1 MATITDKSR
10 GSSAPLDAPLIGV
23 GFVLAV
29 AVCAVAW
36 PLATYTL
43 SLAAFGLAHV
53 LSELRFVH
61 RRYGARVHSQ
71 LAGVLVALLL
81 GIVLLRISAIMG
93 VLDAGLAGQLE
104 VGVALMLGIVV
115 LPMLGQRH
123 PVQLGVGILVCAA
136 LAAGLLVSAMHTL
149 LVLAILHNFTPIG
162 FLADATEGARRRRMM
177 ALCAVVFLLMP
188 VLIATGLPFDA
199 ASEIFGIAAPEASL
213 LPVGPLAEHLGAY
226 LPPEVHG
233 RAWATH
239 AFSAVVFTQCMHYA
253 IVIHV
258 LPRLNEESGDARSTD
273 APSTDAPSTD
283 AKGTAVWTPRISGF
297 TLFLIGAGLVWL
309 AAFVWDFK
317 LARRLYGVAAAVHA
331 WVEIPILMIALL
343 GVWPMAQAAEPES
356 SDKLPQ

>member
-10 GSSAPLDAPLIGV
+10 GSSALLAAPLIGV

-61 RRYGARVHSQ
+61 KRYGARVHSQ
-71 LAGVLVALLL
+71 LAAVLVALLL
-81 GIVLLRISAIMG
+81 GIVVLRISTIVGM
-93 VLDAGLAGQLE
+93 LDAGLAGQLE
-104 VGVALMLGIVV
+104 VGIALMLGIVV

-123 PVQLGVGILVCAA
+123 PVQLGAGILICAA

-162 FLADATEGARRRRMM
+162 FLADATEGSRRRRLMG
-177 ALCAVVFLLMP
+177 LCAVVFLVIP
-188 VLIATGLPFDA
+188 VLIATGLPFDVT
-199 ASEIFGIAAPEASL
+199 SDILGIAAPEASL
-213 LPVGPLAEHLGAY
+213 LPAGPLAANLGAY
-226 LPPEVHG
+226 LPPELHD

-258 LPRLNEESGDARSTD
+258 LPRLNEESSDASSTD
-273 APSTDAPSTD
+273 TPSTDTE
-283 AKGTAVWTPRISGF
+283 TAAIWVPKLSGF
-297 TLFLIGAGLVWL
+297 TAFLIVAGLVWL
-309 AAFVWDFK
+309 AAFAWDFK